1 MTTPV
6 IALDGPAGVGKSTV
20 AKGIAERLGYY
31 FLSSGLIYRVMG
43 WYLSERGWDGKSKP
57 DAAKLDAMRLTI
69 GADQQPRLD
78 GKPIAADLRGERVSS
93 LASQVSQHPAVRDRC
108 NAIQREIVA
117 DIGRSRVF
125 AGVVLEGRDIGTVVF
140 PDAAHK
146 FFVTASDEV
155 RAQRR
160 YLELREKEPG
170 TKREEVL
177 KSIQERDE
185 RDRTREVAPL
195 RAAEDAVIIDTS
207 HLNAAQVI
215 EAILA
220 QVKRGGADSRG

>member
-1 MTTPV
+1 MTAPV

-20 AKGIAERLGYY
+20 ARGIAERLGYY
-31 FLSSGLIYRVMG
+31 FLSSGLIYRVMA
-43 WYLSERGWDGKSKP
+43 WYLSERGWDGKSTP
-57 DAAKLDAMRLTI
+57 DARQLDSMRLTI

-78 GKPIAADLRGERVSS
+78 GKPITANLRDEKVSA
-93 LASQVSQHPAVRDRC
+93 LASVVSQHPPVRDRS

-117 DIGRSRVF
+117 DIGRSGAF

-140 PDAAHK
+140 PAAAHK

-155 RAQRR
+155 RAERR

-170 TKREEVL
+170 TKREDVL

-195 RAAEDAVIIDTS
+195 RPAQDAVIIDTS

-220 QVKRGGADSRG
+220 HVNRGGAASKS